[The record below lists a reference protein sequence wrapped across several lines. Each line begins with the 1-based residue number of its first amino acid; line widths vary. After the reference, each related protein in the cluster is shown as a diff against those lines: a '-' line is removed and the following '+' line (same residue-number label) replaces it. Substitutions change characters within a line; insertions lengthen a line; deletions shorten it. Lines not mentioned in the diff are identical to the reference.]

1 MQTDTKTVQTK
12 ITYATMTADRMEDL
26 HRELDTAIE
35 RVKST
40 FGRSCPLMIGGREVR
55 ASSEFDDRSP
65 IDTRILLGRFQ
76 SAGRE
81 QVRDAIAAAKAAFPA
96 WSARPWRD
104 RVALLKKV
112 ADTIRDHRFE
122 LSALMGY
129 EAGKNRLEC
138 VGDVEESAD
147 LIEYYCNE
155 GEKHDGF
162 TTKLGTLGPGE
173 ENYSVLRPYGVWA
186 VISPFNFPLALAA
199 GPSGG
204 ALVAGN
210 TVVFKPASVTPLLGY
225 KLYEMMM
232 EAGVPAGVFNFVTG
246 GGSTA
251 GQELI
256 DNPDVDGI
264 VFTGSKDVGMHL
276 IRDNASRAVPRPL
289 IIEMGGKNPA
299 LVMASADLDKASNGV
314 MRSAFGAQGQKCSAC
329 SRVYVARSVRDEFVR
344 LLVEKTKKIKIG
356 NPLDRDVYLGPVI
369 NEDAV
374 KTYERA
380 VAQAKAD
387 GGKILT
393 GGRRIT
399 DGELAHGYFVEPTI
413 IDGLPTSHP
422 LFSEELFVPIMV
434 VGDVMTLD
442 EAIELANRTEY
453 GLTAGIFSED
463 DREIQQFF
471 DRIQAGVTYANRRAG
486 ATTGAW
492 PGINSFGGWKASGST
507 GRGAGVPWH
516 ELLAPLPADAVP
528 RRQPVAAPEVLA
540 RPEAAAIA
548 DWQQLVVELS
558 AGSAG
563 LRILLVVL
571 DGSGRPIS
579 ASDAVLRTETVSD
592 MGNDAAGGGWG

>member
-1 MQTDTKTVQTK
+1 METDVKRTQQK

-26 HRELDTAIE
+26 HRELDVAIE
-35 RVKST
+35 RVKAT
-40 FGRSCPLMIGGREVR
+40 FGRSYPMVIGGREVR

-76 SAGRE
+76 SGGRQE
-81 QVRDAIAAAKAAFPA
+81 VRDAIAAARAAFPA
-96 WSARPWRD
+96 WSARPWTE

-112 ADTIRDHRFE
+112 ANRIRDHRWE

-147 LIEYYCNE
+147 LIEYYCDQVAL
-155 GEKHDGF
+155 HHGF
-162 TTKLGTLGPGE
+162 ETKLGTLGPGE

-210 TVVFKPASVTPLLGY
+210 TVVFKPASATPLVGY
-225 KLYEMMM
+225 KLVEMMN
-232 EAGVPAGVFNFVTG
+232 EAGIPGGVFNFVTG

-256 DNPDVDGI
+256 DNAGIDGI

-276 IRDNASRAVPRPL
+276 IRDNGTRPLPRPL
-289 IIEMGGKNPA
+289 VIEMGGKNPA
-299 LVMASADLDKASNGV
+299 LVMRSADLDKASDGV

-329 SRVYVARSVRDEFVR
+329 SRVYVTKTVRDEFVR

-356 NPLDRDVYLGPVI
+356 NPLHRDVYLGPVI
-369 NEDAV
+369 NEEAV

-380 VAQAKAD
+380 IAQAKAD

-393 GGRRIT
+393 GGRRLT
-399 DGELAHGYFVEPTI
+399 DGEFAHGYFVEPTI
-413 IDGLPTSHP
+413 IDGLPTTHP
-422 LFSEELFVPIMV
+422 LFGEELFVPITV
-434 VGDVMTLD
+434 VGDVVSLD
-442 EAIELANRTEY
+442 EAIDLANGTEY

-471 DRIQAGVTYANRRAG
+471 DRVHAGVTYATRRAG

-507 GRGAGVPWH
+507 GRGTGGPYYV
-516 ELLAPLPADAVP
+516 
-528 RRQPVAAPEVLA
+528 
-540 RPEAAAIA
+540 
-548 DWQQLVVELS
+548 QQFMREQSRV
-558 AGSAG
+558 
-563 LRILLVVL
+563 RI
-571 DGSGRPIS
+571 R
-579 ASDAVLRTETVSD
+579 
-592 MGNDAAGGGWG
+592 

>member
-1 MQTDTKTVQTK
+1 MTDTK
-12 ITYATMTADRMEDL
+12 ITYATMTGDRMEDV
-26 HRELDTAIE
+26 HRELDRAIE
-35 RVKST
+35 SVRTT
-40 FGRSCPLMIGGREVR
+40 FGRSYPLMIDGRDVR
-55 ASSEFDDRSP
+55 AGSEFEDRSP
-65 IDTRILLGRFQ
+65 IDTRILLGTFQ
-76 SAGRE
+76 QASRE
-81 QVRDAIAAAKAAFPA
+81 QAREAIAAAKAAYPA
-96 WSARPWRD
+96 WSARPWAE

-112 ADTIRDHRFE
+112 ADGIRARRWE

-147 LIEYYCNE
+147 LIEYYCNQVE
-155 GEKHDGF
+155 QHAGF
-162 TTKLGTLGPGE
+162 ATTLGTLGPNE
-173 ENYSVLRPYGVWA
+173 ENSSVLRPYGVWA

-199 GPSGG
+199 GPAGG

-210 TVVFKPASVTPLLGY
+210 TVVFKPASTTPLLGY
-225 KLYEMMM
+225 KLYEVMA
-232 EAGVPAGVFNFVTG
+232 EAGIPAGVFNFVTG

-256 DNPDVDGI
+256 ENADVDGI

-276 IRDNASRAVPRPL
+276 IRDNATRRIPRPL

-299 LVMASADLDKASNGV
+299 LIMPSADLDKASDGV

-329 SRVYVARSVRDEFVR
+329 SRVYITKEIRGEFVR

-356 NPLDRDVYLGPVI
+356 NPLHRDVYMGPVI

-380 VAQAKAD
+380 VADARRD

-393 GGRRIT
+393 GGRRFT

-422 LFSEELFVPIMV
+422 LFSEELFVPITV
-434 VGDVMTLD
+434 IGDVTSLD
-442 EAIELANRTEY
+442 EAIDLANSTEY
-453 GLTAGIFSED
+453 GLTAGVFSED
-463 DREIQQFF
+463 DREIQRFF
-471 DRIQAGVTYANRRAG
+471 DRIQAGVTYVNRRAG

-507 GRGAGVPWH
+507 GRGTGGPYYV
-516 ELLAPLPADAVP
+516 
-528 RRQPVAAPEVLA
+528 
-540 RPEAAAIA
+540 
-548 DWQQLVVELS
+548 QQFMREQSRV
-558 AGSAG
+558 
-563 LRILLVVL
+563 RI
-571 DGSGRPIS
+571 R
-579 ASDAVLRTETVSD
+579 
-592 MGNDAAGGGWG
+592 